1 MIAMAL
7 SCNPKVL
14 LADEPTTAL
23 DVTIQAQILQ
33 LMLDLKER
41 LGTAI
46 VLITHDLGVI
56 AETAQRAVVMYAG
69 RKVEEASVEALFE
82 QPRHPYTLGLM
93 KSAPRLDK
101 AALDIERRRRLTEI
115 PGMVPAL
122 RNIPAGCIFAPRCK
136 FSVERCRI
144 EYPPLE
150 EHAPGHWS
158 ACWEQARVA
167 AAITRD

>member
-1 MIAMAL
+1 
-7 SCNPKVL
+7 
-14 LADEPTTAL
+14 
-23 DVTIQAQILQ
+23 
-33 LMLDLKER
+33 MLDLKER

-82 QPRHPYTLGLM
+82 RPRHPYTLGLM
-93 KSAPRLDK
+93 KSVPRLDK
-101 AALDIERRRRLTEI
+101 AAFDVERRRLAEI

-122 RNIPAGCIFAPRCK
+122 KKIPPGCIFAPRCA
-136 FSVERCRI
+136 FAVERCRR
-144 EYPPLE
+144 EAPPLE

-158 ACWEQARVA
+158 ACWEEARVA
-167 AAITRD
+167 AVVTHG